1 MFVFIR
7 EDSRTEGVVVCF
19 VAWGNKEAIEGKKD
33 I

>member
-7 EDSRTEGVVVCF
+7 EDGRREGVVVCF
-19 VAWGNKEAIEGKKD
+19 AWGNKEAIEGKKD